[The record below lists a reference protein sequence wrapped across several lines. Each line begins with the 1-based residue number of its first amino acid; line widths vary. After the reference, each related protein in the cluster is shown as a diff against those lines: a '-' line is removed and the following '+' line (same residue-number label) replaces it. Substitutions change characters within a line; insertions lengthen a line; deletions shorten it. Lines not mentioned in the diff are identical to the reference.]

1 MARDDLQFR
10 LRIPEAL
17 KAQIE
22 KSAAE
27 NNRSM
32 TAEIISRLER
42 SYELDPQL
50 PEMQS
55 SIDELFRI
63 VEKLSDRLDG
73 VEFSTGIAD
82 HYNDRD

>member
-1 MARDDLQFR
+1 MAREDSHFR

-27 NNRSM
+27 ANRSM

-42 SYELDPQL
+42 SYDIE
-50 PEMQS
+50 PEWNKT
-55 SIDELFRI
+55 IDDVEDLLRR
-63 VEKLSDRLDG
+63 VEKIEDALMGHEHAIKAMMR
-73 VEFSTGIAD
+73 A
-82 HYNDRD
+82 

>member
-42 SYELDPQL
+42 SYEIDPNIS
-50 PEMQS
+50 EMQGG
-55 SIDELFRI
+55 IDELFRMM
-63 VEKLSDRLDG
+63 EKLEGRIDAI
-73 VEFSTGIAD
+73 EFSTGIAD
-82 HYNDRD
+82 NYNDRD

>member
-42 SYELDPQL
+42 SYEIDPNIS
-50 PEMQS
+50 EMQGG
-55 SIDELFRI
+55 IDELFRMM
-63 VEKLSDRLDG
+63 EKLEGRIDAI
-73 VEFSTGIAD
+73 EFSAGIAD
-82 HYNDRD
+82 NYNDRD